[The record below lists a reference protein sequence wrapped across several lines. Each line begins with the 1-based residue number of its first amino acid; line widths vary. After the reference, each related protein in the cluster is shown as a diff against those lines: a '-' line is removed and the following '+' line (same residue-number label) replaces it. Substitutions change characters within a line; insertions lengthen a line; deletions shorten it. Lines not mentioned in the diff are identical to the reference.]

1 MIFWGEWQCAI
12 VFLKCYVYEHSLVSA
27 SSIKLLG
34 LKLGSGT
41 DPGPLHPY
49 WIRISDGCMPINLD
63 FNKPCRG
70 A

>member
-1 MIFWGEWQCAI
+1 MIFRGESQCAI

-41 DPGPLHPY
+41 LPPY
-49 WIRISDGCMPINLD
+49 WIRISDGRMPINLD
-63 FNKPCRG
+63 FNKLCR
-70 A
+70 